1 MSGPVTLL
9 LLLLIAQISCIDILR
24 FDDPK
29 DRPSEEFKIGNIS
42 DDNYE
47 VVFNIPEVPFPGGQD
62 LTICYRW
69 YFDQI
74 RFSDPG
80 SVGFHLKLYMN
91 ESDEV
96 GEDKS
101 VSIGTRTIPKLKGL
115 DLHLKGHT

>member
-47 VVFNIPEVPFPGGQD
+47 VVFNNSEIPFPTGQD
-62 LTICYRW
+62 LTIYYCW

-80 SVGFHLKLYMN
+80 YVGFHLKLYMN
-91 ESDEV
+91 KSDEV
-96 GEDKS
+96 GEDE
-101 VSIGTRTIPKLKGL
+101 V
-115 DLHLKGHT
+115 